1 MMLEVSVTSSLSTD
15 AASGAKAGTRATSK
29 AAAAPPVLGTYGRVA
44 AWLSKRVEVALA
56 QVELTLP
63 QYRVLGILAEG
74 SAAASGLADRLAV
87 RRPSITAL
95 IDGLVTRGLVDRRQE
110 DSDRRRVELRLTPEG
125 AQHAGPGRRGR
136 RRVPG
141 RHRRTPPR
149 QGRGD
154 GPALVGAVG
163 PGHGRVA
170 TEPAPPRGRCPDH
183 RQPAG
188 TTAEQAMST
197 TEDRVEGAAAETPTA
212 DHGRRAP
219 GAADTQET
227 ERGTDPRRL
236 PLAAYVP
243 MGVTSRYEAPKAT
256 VDPDRSKGWIKR
268 ARPIVMAHK
277 VQFFS
282 ALIFS
287 FLGLI
292 IQVWIPKILQ
302 NGITNSLINRTQP
315 LHNYVELLA
324 VLALFTGIFGYISRN
339 NLFKVAYSLEFDL
352 RNILYEHFTRMSFPF
367 YDRVQ
372 SGQLISRANSD
383 IRSVQM
389 YLTFAPMIL
398 VQCSIALVAFG
409 FMLSISVPLAFVAM
423 AAMPF
428 IYIVGVKMRAS
439 LFPVSWLIQSRLAEV
454 ATVVDENVNGVRVV
468 RSFAAEQQQLRQLAT
483 AADRVQWSYIKDAD
497 LRARF
502 APLVQNLSQV
512 GLVLVLLVGGWMVIH
527 ENLPVASIVSF
538 NLYLIMMQAPFM
550 MLGMLIMMGQ
560 RASASAERIYEILD
574 EQPTI
579 VDRPGAVDLVDCKG
593 DVEFDDVTF
602 AYAADS
608 LLSKPDEDDDGRR
621 DILRNLNLHLHPGE
635 TVALVGRTGSGKSS
649 VARVL
654 ARFYDATGG
663 TVRVDGHDV
672 RDLTLTS
679 LRGNIGVVLDEPFLF
694 SVSIRDNI
702 AYGRPDATMEEVVAA
717 AEAAGAAGFI
727 NRLSEKYDTVVGERG
742 YTLSGGQRQRI
753 AIARALLVNPPILI
767 LDDATSAID
776 VKVEQRIHSALR
788 VLMEGRTTLIIAHRL
803 STISLADRVVLLDS
817 GRIVA
822 DGTHAELL
830 ASTPLYAEVLA
841 QAASDEDAAEEAA
854 AGAEDLGLDGLVLE
868 PDAVA
873 HEPEDTLVASDDDV
887 LESEWGK
894 T

>member
-1 MMLEVSVTSSLSTD
+1 M
-15 AASGAKAGTRATSK
+15 SK
-29 AAAAPPVLGTYGRVA
+29 
-44 AWLSKRVEVALA
+44 
-56 QVELTLP
+56 
-63 QYRVLGILAEG
+63 
-74 SAAASGLADRLAV
+74 
-87 RRPSITAL
+87 
-95 IDGLVTRGLVDRRQE
+95 
-110 DSDRRRVELRLTPEG
+110 
-125 AQHAGPGRRGR
+125 
-136 RRVPG
+136 
-141 RHRRTPPR
+141 
-149 QGRGD
+149 
-154 GPALVGAVG
+154 
-163 PGHGRVA
+163 
-170 TEPAPPRGRCPDH
+170 
-183 RQPAG
+183 
-188 TTAEQAMST
+188 
-197 TEDRVEGAAAETPTA
+197 TEDRIEGAPSGAQAAGK
-212 DHGRRAP
+212 GRTGRT
-219 GAADTQET
+219 GTGGADTRET
-227 ERGTDPRRL
+227 DTLETDTREAEPQDDVRRL

-243 MGVTSRYEAPKAT
+243 MGVTSRYEAPSAT

-268 ARPIVMAHK
+268 ATPIVMAHK
-277 VQFFS
+277 VAWFS

-302 NGITNSLINRTQP
+302 NGITNALINKTQP
-315 LHNYVELLA
+315 LHNYVELIA
-324 VLALFTGIFGYISRN
+324 VLALFTGLFGYISRT
-339 NLFKVAYSLEFDL
+339 NLFKVAYAIEFDL

-428 IYIVGVKMRAS
+428 IYLVGVRMRKS
-439 LFPVSWLIQSRLAEV
+439 LFPVSWIIQSRLAEV

-483 AADRVQWSYIKDAD
+483 AADRVQWGYIKDAD

-512 GLVLVLLVGGWMVIH
+512 GLVFVLLVGGWMVIH
-527 ENLPVASIVSF
+527 SGLPVASIVSF

-579 VDRPGAVDLVDCKG
+579 VDRPDAVDLVNCRG

-602 AYAADS
+602 SYAADS
-608 LLSKPDEDDDGRR
+608 LLSKPGDENDGRR
-621 DILRNLNLHLHPGE
+621 DILSHLNLHLHPGE

-702 AYGRPDATMEEVVAA
+702 AYGRPDASMEEIIAA
-717 AEAAGAAGFI
+717 AEAAGASEFI
-727 NRLSEKYDTVVGERG
+727 NHLADGYETVVGERG

-776 VKVEQRIHSALR
+776 VKVEQGIHSALR

-803 STISLADRVVLLDS
+803 STISLADRVVLLD
-817 GRIVA
+817 GGQIVA

-830 ASTPLYAEVLA
+830 TTTPLYSEVLA
-841 QAASDEDAAEEAA
+841 QAASEEDLAEETE
-854 AGAEDLGLDGLVLE
+854 AEDLGLD
-868 PDAVA
+868 
-873 HEPEDTLVASDDDV
+873 DDV
-887 LESEWGK
+887 LEPEGVALAPEDGLLETDDEVLEPEK
-894 T
+894 GAV